1 MKCFLLK
8 MKINGIKSI
17 DKEIVLELYNSSV
30 GKQFDSFDSHVKA
43 IYGANGAGKTAIIY
57 AVEIYKNLI
66 LEPDYLA
73 INNIKND
80 VNNLNNLINQ
90 KLQQFDI
97 AMTFAIIDDDG
108 TIAGIFEHS
117 LILKKVDDKYILY
130 GEKLNKILGSKINEV
145 TKYKLIYS
153 VDNGILTL
161 HEKCKFKDEIIGETK
176 NLLNSQTVIS
186 TLISKVKTIKLDDV
200 LLRDGVVSTY
210 FLANNITVVLQE
222 SDRNYINLEYLVNQM
237 NIVSKLIK
245 DLSTD
250 DFGLI
255 ASKKRISNNTME
267 MVLKEEYEAYEK
279 LIHNLCG
286 FIKIFIPDLKEIVI
300 SKEERDLYYECKNIL
315 VYEDG
320 RRIDKKFESTGIKKL
335 ITLYSA
341 LCEVEKGK
349 IVFIDEFD
357 ANIHDVLLVK
367 LVDYIMQ
374 YAQGQFIFTTHN
386 LAPMDILQKAK
397 HSIDFLSSD
406 SRLVSWKKNGNYK
419 ASSLYSKGLIEYS
432 PFNLEAFDFL
442 GVFGD
447 DSE

>member
-30 GKQFDSFDSHVKA
+30 GKQLDTFDSHVKA

-57 AVEIYKNLI
+57 AVEIYKNLV

-97 AMTFAIIDDDG
+97 SMTFAIIDDDG
-108 TIAGIFEHS
+108 NIIGIFEHS
-117 LILKKVDDKYILY
+117 LTLKNIDNKYILY
-130 GEKLNKILGSKINEV
+130 AEKLNKITSSKINE
-145 TKYKLIYS
+145 TAKYKMIFR
-153 VDNGILTL
+153 VENGILTL
-161 HEKCKFKDEIIGETK
+161 HEKCKFKNDIISETK

-186 TLISKVKTIKLDDV
+186 TLLSKAKVTLNDD
-200 LLRDGVVSTY
+200 LLRIGIFSTF

-222 SDRNYINLEYLVNQM
+222 SDRNYINLEYLLNQM
-237 NIVSKLIK
+237 NIVS
-245 DLSTD
+245 DLMKGLSSD
-250 DFGLI
+250 DFELI
-255 ASKKRISNNTME
+255 ISKKRISNNTME
-267 MVLKEEYEAYEK
+267 RVLKEEYAAYEK
-279 LIHNLCG
+279 LISNLCG
-286 FIKIFIPDLKEIVI
+286 FIRIFKPDLKEIEI
-300 SKEERDLYYECKNIL
+300 GKEERDLYYECKNIL

-320 RRIDKKFESTGIKKL
+320 RRIDKKYESTGIKKL

-432 PFNLEAFDFL
+432 PFNIEAFDFL